1 MLGFMTLRSVLES
14 TRRTVLSFGKDAELV
29 NGSFCRRRRE
39 NIVEPCWCRHVFLWS
54 VCVCVFG
61 GASKNV
67 PFDES
72 WH

>member
-1 MLGFMTLRSVLES
+1 MLGFMILRSVLES

-29 NGSFCRRRRE
+29 NVSFCRRRRE
-39 NIVEPCWCRHVFLWS
+39 NTMSR
-54 VCVCVFG
+54 VCVAMFFCGVCVFFG